1 MWIRTQ
7 GKEKLIEVKKLTLSR
22 MWKYDHKGDLQWLD
36 SYCIKE
42 EEGLELGV
50 YSSKDKA
57 LKVLDMFEKC
67 ITGEMVFNPEYLKKF
82 RDIGMGTFTARG
94 FIKEMQR
101 QVFQMPQDE
110 EVV

>member
-7 GKEKLIEVKKLTLSR
+7 NKEKLMKVKNLTLSR
-22 MWKYDHKGDLQWLD
+22 VWIYDRKGDYQWLD
-36 SYCIKE
+36 LYWVKE

-57 LKVLDMFEKC
+57 LKVLDMIQKY
-67 ITGEMVFNPEYLKKF
+67 ITGEMAFDPKLWGKF
-82 RDIGMGTFTARG
+82 RDIGMGAFSARG
-94 FIKEMQR
+94 FVKEMQR
-101 QVFQMPQDE
+101 QVFQMPQDD

>member
-7 GKEKLIEVKKLTLSR
+7 SKEKLIKVKNLTLSR
-22 MWKYDHKGDLQWLD
+22 MWKYDYKGDLQWLD

-67 ITGEMVFNPEYLKKF
+67 ITGEMAFEPKYFDKF
-82 RDIGMGTFTARG
+82 RGIGMGVLTSREFV
-94 FIKEMQR
+94 KEMQR
-101 QVFQMPQDE
+101 QVFQMPQEDE
-110 EVV
+110 VL